1 VRTVRTR
8 LAASLFALVALLGG
22 ATMGGVPAAHAQ
34 TSSRAVV
41 IVSTG
46 SGVHTTVIEFSG
58 TVSGMEALQL
68 AGASPETITYGP
80 LGQAVCKL
88 YGAGDEPVPGQCPG
102 GWVYYRAVG
111 GAGGWTQ
118 SGLGASATVVHDG
131 DVEGWGYGGAP
142 PFSSFCAVAGC
153 APPPTTPT
161 SPPAAG
167 GGGGSGNVG
176 GGVGGA
182 VSGTNDTA
190 VPSPTVD
197 GGTTTP
203 GSTPSVTTGPGAG
216 TTTTTATTTP
226 GSPAVAGKHVGRTV
240 AAGTAPATTSDGGS
254 PVGVIVA
261 VAMVAVLVGSG
272 VLLRRRRRTA

>member
-1 VRTVRTR
+1 MTTMRAR
-8 LAASLFALVALLGG
+8 LTACLFAVVALFGT
-22 ATMGGVPAAHAQ
+22 ATTVGVSVAHAQ

-46 SGVHTTVIEFSG
+46 SAVHTSVIEFSG
-58 TVSGMEALQL
+58 TISGMDALRL

-111 GAGGWTQ
+111 GAGGWSQ
-118 SGLGASATVVHDG
+118 SSIGASNTVVHDG

-142 PFSSFCAVAGC
+142 PFSSFCAVVGC

-161 SPPAAG
+161 VAPPAVG
-167 GGGGSGNVG
+167 ESGAS
-176 GGVGGA
+176 GA
-182 VSGTNDTA
+182 VSGANDPGSSAPA
-190 VPSPTVD
+190 VGGDTT
-197 GGTTTP
+197 GATGTTTP
-203 GSTPSVTTGPGAG
+203 GAATGPGASA
-216 TTTTTATTTP
+216 TTTSTP
-226 GSPAVAGKHVGRTV
+226 GSPSVPGKHVGRTV
-240 AAGTAPATTSDGGS
+240 AAGTAPAATTSDGGS

-261 VAMVAVLVGSG
+261 VGVLGALVGG
-272 VLLRRRRRTA
+272 GYVLRRRRRA

>member
-1 VRTVRTR
+1 MTTTRTR
-8 LAASLFALVALLGG
+8 LTACLFAVVALLGA
-22 ATMGGVPAAHAQ
+22 ATTVGVPAAHAQ
-34 TSSRAVV
+34 TDSRAVV

-46 SGVHTTVIEFSG
+46 SGVHTSVIEFSG

-111 GAGGWTQ
+111 GAGGWSQ
-118 SGLGASATVVHDG
+118 SSIGASNSVVHDG

-153 APPPTTPT
+153 SPPPTTPPA
-161 SPPAAG
+161 PPAAG
-167 GGGGSGNVG
+167 DGGGSGNVG

-182 VSGTNDTA
+182 VSGANDPASTA
-190 VPSPTVD
+190 PAVGGAT
-197 GGTTTP
+197 GTTTP
-203 GSTPSVTTGPGAG
+203 GATTGPGAG
-216 TTTTTATTTP
+216 TTTTSTP
-226 GSPAVAGKHVGRTV
+226 GSPSVAGRQVGRTV
-240 AAGTAPATTSDGGS
+240 VAGTAPAAATSDSGS

-261 VAMVAVLVGSG
+261 VAVLAGLAG
-272 VLLRRRRRTA
+272 GGYALRRRRTA